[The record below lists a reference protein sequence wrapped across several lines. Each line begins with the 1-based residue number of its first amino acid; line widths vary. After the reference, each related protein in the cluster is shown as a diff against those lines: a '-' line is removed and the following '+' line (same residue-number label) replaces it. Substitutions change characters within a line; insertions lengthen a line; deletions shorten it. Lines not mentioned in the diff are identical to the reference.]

1 MVSLSSGVVM
11 SPEDNA
17 LLSFAI
23 AMYERGPHQFRDIAQ
38 DVMWTILAQN
48 PNPKPIN
55 PFVEGV

>member
-1 MVSLSSGVVM
+1 MSL
-11 SPEDNA
+11 EDNA